1 MHAFLFSF
9 FMLRRPP
16 RSTLFPYTTLF
27 RSRGSAAAR
36 ARARLAHPLPPRR
49 RGPERD
55 RIAGAVGSRGAVR
68 RHLGGGTARG
78 SVPAAAAAGSLSAA
92 RRTGRLGCA
101 VGERHPP
108 ARASS
113 RPARGLA
120 AFGR

>member
-55 RIAGAVGSRGAVR
+55 RLAGAVGSRGAVR
-68 RHLGGGTARG
+68 RYLRSEEHTSELQSR
-78 SVPAAAAAGSLSAA
+78 VDLVC
-92 RRTGRLGCA
+92 RLLL
-101 VGERHPP
+101 EKKKKKIKR
-108 ARASS
+108 
-113 RPARGLA
+113 
-120 AFGR
+120 